1 MLLVCGDIENCPDP
15 QTLENVLQTK
25 NIKIFHQNCRSL
37 FRNVTNFIS
46 FLSEKKNAV
55 ITLSETHIESFRNGN
70 KILGDVNINYLKKT
84 EHREIKDMIELQGF
98 MQLIESSTRITD
110 ELNTLMP

>member
-46 FLSEKKNAV
+46 FLSEKKNTV

-70 KILGDVNINYLKKT
+70 KILGHVNVNYLKKT

-98 MQLIESSTRITD
+98 MQLIESSTRITV